1 MRKTVLVVVA
11 ILLSFLPARIRA
23 DEEELYYK
31 LERVW
36 DDLRQNRR
44 MLSEQITKLSDPENK
59 LVLVAIR
66 LEQIQDSL
74 TKSKKPVDQVHK
86 DWKKILD
93 DLIVRWPAIG
103 AAPPKRGRARII
115 EEYSERISKPLA
127 RISDSK
133 TGQLLQVEK
142 AIQNLVQIL
151 NQDQKPKPAV
161 LKSVEEKYDRLL
173 DSIHKVLD
181 ASEPAPICSM
191 LTELLIGI
199 ERQQREITRELD
211 RQMIRP
217 GPLRGLIEESK

>member
-1 MRKTVLVVVA
+1 MRKTVLVIVA
-11 ILLSFLPARIRA
+11 ILLGLLPARLRA

-31 LERVW
+31 LEKVW
-36 DDLRQNRR
+36 DDLCQNRR

-86 DWKKILD
+86 DWRKSLD
-93 DLIVRWPAIG
+93 ELFA
-103 AAPPKRGRARII
+103 KRGRARII
-115 EEYSERISKPLA
+115 EEYSERICKPLA
-127 RISDSK
+127 RISDPK

-151 NQDQKPKPAV
+151 NQDQKPEPAV

-173 DSIHKVLD
+173 DSIHNVLL
-181 ASEPAPICSM
+181 ASLPAPNCSM

-211 RQMIRP
+211 WYYFRQRP